1 LREVEIHAWCDACWA
16 ADETRTPS
24 AGPWTVG
31 LLAGDDGQR
40 PALKVLDL
48 CEPHGK
54 EVADLLELTHR
65 AGQPPTGARAA
76 AAPVARQP
84 ALPLTATREVS
95 CPVCQVG
102 VKRNTL
108 VGHVW
113 KQHRGQRPEFPGR
126 CPECRAEYPTAQ
138 GLASHRRLV
147 HDYDALS
154 DALSG
159 VKGYRLTG
167 RERDL

>member
-1 LREVEIHAWCDACWA
+1 VREVEIHAWCDACW
-16 ADETRTPS
+16 DDGETRTPS
-24 AGPWTVG
+24 VGPWTVG

-54 EVADLLELTHR
+54 EVADLLELAHLV
-65 AGQPPTGARAA
+65 GQPPTGARAA
-76 AAPVARQP
+76 AAPARQP
-84 ALPLTATREVS
+84 ALPLQATRTVS
-95 CPVCQVG
+95 CPVCQVR

-113 KQHRGQRPEFPGR
+113 KQHRGQRPEFPGH
-126 CPECRAEYPTAQ
+126 CPECRAEYPTGQ

-167 RERDL
+167 REREL